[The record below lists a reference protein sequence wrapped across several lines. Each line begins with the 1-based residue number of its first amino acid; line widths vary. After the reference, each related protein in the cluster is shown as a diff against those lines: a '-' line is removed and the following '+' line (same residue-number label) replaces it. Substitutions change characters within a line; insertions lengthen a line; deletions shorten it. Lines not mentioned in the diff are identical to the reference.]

1 MLSPAARP
9 SLPQSFSPPSTR
21 LTSLSVD
28 APPARPAGRAPGY
41 KNPKPSV
48 VNPYAAYLKK
58 NAGSKGNPYDSKLQ
72 RKFYEDTVAEIS
84 EGKGKKRK
92 LLGNARMN
100 AEVWLSKPGEGE
112 GALVSPPLELPP
124 PVRYGELEEPP
135 TKRQQNITNYT
146 AASVFPDGK
155 LVADGAGGVGEGGR
169 GRSYSFDFSPQ

>member
-1 MLSPAARP
+1 LGGSFFARSLASAAAAATTPFGEALSSLAR
-9 SLPQSFSPPSTR
+9 SLARS
-21 LTSLSVD
+21 LTHPLH
-28 APPARPAGRAPGY
+28 R
-41 KNPKPSV
+41 
-48 VNPYAAYLKK
+48 
-58 NAGSKGNPYDSKLQ
+58 YDSKLQ

-124 PVRYGELEEPP
+124 PVRYGEVEEPP

-169 GRSYSFDFSPQ
+169 GRSYSFDFSPQVRRGEGVGV